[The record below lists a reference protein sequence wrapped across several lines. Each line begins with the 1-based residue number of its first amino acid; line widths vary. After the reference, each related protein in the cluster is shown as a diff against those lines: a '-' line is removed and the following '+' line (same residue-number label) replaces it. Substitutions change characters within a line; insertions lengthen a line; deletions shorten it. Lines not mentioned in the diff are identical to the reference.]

1 MILLSNIK
9 IEGCQQSPVSLQQ
22 QMKYVSNQKRK
33 IITLL
38 LIQMCL
44 CERQQLKLQLHMS
57 GHMCMYV

>member
-9 IEGCQQSPVSLQQ
+9 IEGCQQSPVTLQQ
-22 QMKYVSNQKRK
+22 QLKYVSNKK
-33 IITLL
+33 TVTLL

-44 CERQQLKLQLHMS
+44 CELQQLTLQLHMS